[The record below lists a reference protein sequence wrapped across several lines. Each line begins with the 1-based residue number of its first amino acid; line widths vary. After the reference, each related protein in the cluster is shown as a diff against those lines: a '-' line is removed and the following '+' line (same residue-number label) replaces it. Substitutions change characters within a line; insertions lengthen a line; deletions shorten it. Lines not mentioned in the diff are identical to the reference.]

1 MGWFRNPCRGTMYS
15 MAGQR
20 ACGPSPRGLDRLA
33 VEIRD
38 GGVFV
43 DLRAITSGARRPPGG
58 SEFRERPPAP
68 WPADRMSG
76 EMACTRCCAFREAQ

>member
-1 MGWFRNPCRGTMYS
+1 MQYRPDFVLHGRMGWLRKPCRGTMYG

-38 GGVFV
+38 GSMFV
-43 DLRAITSGARRPPGG
+43 DLRRITYRARRPPGVPSSG
-58 SEFRERPPAP
+58 SAHLLLGPQAGSRER
-68 WPADRMSG
+68 
-76 EMACTRCCAFREAQ
+76 